1 VAEILR
7 YRNDAAE
14 KRCEL
19 RLDTGERLVV
29 EFVMEDDAPRL
40 AVRRLPDIE
49 GGRVETLW
57 EIEWAAENLATV
69 RAFFGE
75 PSARR
80 SAGLPA
86 LDAAVETLSAC
97 PSLLQVRRLLSR
109 TVKVPRE
116 EP

>member
-1 VAEILR
+1 MGEILR

-29 EFVMEDDAPRL
+29 EFVMEDDAPKL
-40 AVRRLPDIE
+40 AVRRLPDLA
-49 GGRVETLW
+49 GGPVETLW
-57 EIEWAAENLATV
+57 EIEWAAENLPTV
-69 RAFFGE
+69 HAVFGR
-75 PSARR
+75 PSTSR
-80 SAGLPA
+80 SPGLA
-86 LDAAVETLSAC
+86 DLDAAVETLSAC